1 MFIFQLSAVNS
12 KGGLNGGGLQTLFYI
27 AKESKSGNIIKFFSD
42 ISNGAKEA
50 ASGVDS
56 SAGVIK
62 TSLAK
67 IGGGLKGAWNSVGLF
82 GKISLVATGISL
94 VVGAVQ
100 KYKAHM
106 EQVRQEAVAAANAFA
121 ESQETLDGYAERIM
135 ELRTAIDSGTL
146 TESEVYQAK
155 KELYDIQTQLNDSY
169 GDSVKGIDLVNGSLD
184 EQIAKLKEMSV
195 LEAQRYLNDK
205 SDEIKTADKK
215 MTEILGGQDNWY
227 TPENQRG
234 RNLGTFSR
242 DSYGADKL
250 QEILDRY
257 ESLKVD
263 DVFGNGNT
271 IRIRFVGDATEAKN
285 TLGDFMSDLRA
296 ADAEFGDETSL
307 FSSFFKS
314 AGNVYNEATEI
325 IDNYGRTYEKAVQA
339 RMIEESYS
347 RNQIRYGE
355 GDNAKTAA
363 QWLDDYTA
371 AVQKYNNALSS
382 GDNSQISEARSE
394 FEQLDNTI
402 QALLADS
409 EGLGYFSTLFD
420 NVSNSLNQSAIASQN
435 LRETIKRSQEADS
448 LQRSG
453 MTQSGFAEAFV
464 NGLGTDEASRSVKY
478 LLEQYANEYGI
489 EFSKMTTDQ
498 VEAAAK
504 FFADMGVLTKDVA
517 DSTTSDT
524 LETLKKSST
533 DTINAISGIQ
543 NAQSALASQ
552 EAGKSISPND
562 FASEELRD
570 YASALEY
577 VNGVYQLNA
586 EKVNAIVEAKANE
599 QVAINDTNKALA
611 QQKYLENTKQIAKY
625 REELEAAK
633 SSGDDSVDTIKS
645 NIEALLKEN
654 SSLKAECDQYDLMS
668 AALAEVTGAYQN
680 WINAKSASESGDMFD
695 STLEAL
701 KQIDD
706 TLNNSDSDLF
716 GRIGRE
722 DYKAAV
728 DFVIP
733 DAVNKEDSD
742 AVNRYLQSI
751 SDMFTHD
758 QNGNATGLNID
769 NFIQQSVDKGLLVL
783 NEAGTAYEIA
793 GHKTMED
800 FANGLGLAMP
810 LVQAM
815 FGELQEFGAKFDW
828 SDEATKTIGD
838 LAVQANESAEALRN
852 VEQFKDLK
860 IVMDVSGFDDADKAC
875 ETLETSIKQMQD
887 FKLKLDPDI
896 DQEKLQQ
903 ADDIIKYC
911 VAQKQLLSAP
921 AIMSVDVSKVT
932 SEIAPA
938 LDLLQQFQN
947 AQNNLEMDAAVGADT
962 SEAEAKIDGLVTEI
976 QGLDPEILAKLGLD
990 PSGQDAIQTYINGL
1004 DAEAI
1009 VNFGIDSS
1017 LVDAFEKSS
1026 HTARGTVNW
1035 YDNTTNLSKSFSRV
1049 GYVYWEDAKGSSS
1062 SSSKGSSGGGRV
1074 NGSANAFGSARLQ
1087 GDWRAHAGRSL
1098 VGELGREIIVDPNT
1112 GRWYTVGDKGAE
1124 FVNIPEG
1131 AIIFNHRQ
1139 SDALLENGR
1148 VAGRG
1153 QSYASGSA
1161 FVTGYIPSGIKNNG
1175 SSTSGR
1181 NPGYS
1186 NPNNGASSSV
1196 DDNYDKKLETF
1207 DWIEVAIDRI
1217 ERVIERLGKV
1227 ADSTFK
1233 SLKSRMNAAS
1243 DEISMVTRE
1252 IDLQQRAYDKY
1263 MSAAES
1269 VSLSSNLKEL
1279 VRNGAIDISQYD
1291 EDTTKL
1297 INDYKD
1303 LYDKALDCS
1312 AAIDDLHESLAQ
1324 LYKDKF
1330 DNIQG
1335 NYNNKLSLL
1344 EKQSDSLQRK
1354 IDKLEEQGYLQNA
1367 NFYAQMQDVERQN
1380 IQTLTQELAALNR
1393 AFDEA
1398 MASGEIEEGSD
1409 AWYEMKISIE
1419 DTKAAIDDAELSIIK
1434 YANSIRQI
1442 SWDYFDYGQERISQ
1456 ITAEASFLQSLLDG
1470 KDMYDGNGNLSDTG
1484 TASMGLHAESYGVYM
1499 AQADKY
1505 ADEIKKINKELASDP
1520 NNKDLIARR
1529 DELLS
1534 SQRDSILAAKDEK
1547 EAMIDLAK
1555 NGIQVELD
1563 AVRELIDAYMDS
1575 LDSAKDLYDYQKKI
1589 AEKTANI
1596 SALEKQ
1602 LAAYQNDM
1610 SEETRSK
1617 IQKIQLELKDAQDDL
1632 KDTEYDRFVSDAKK
1646 TLDSMYDEYED
1657 LLNSRFDDVD
1667 ALFEKLIGTVNDNY
1681 ADINDY
1687 ISKAAGSVGYTITE
1701 ATSSLWAN
1709 GGSANG
1715 LVSAYGTD
1723 ISTKLTSVGLTVEN
1737 IFSVLEGI
1745 ARTNGVPFSTTKS
1758 YKSGGLV
1765 DYTGIAN
1772 VHGSED
1778 KPEMVLN
1785 AADTKNF
1792 ILLRDAMRSGALNS
1806 MFGAVRIGSDLSKVG
1821 VIDAATIDKV
1831 DGSDGYTVGSISV
1844 SIPIA
1849 HVDDYSD
1856 FVNQLRDDKQ
1866 FEQFIQDV
1874 TIGKIAGKNSL
1885 SKNRHKW

>member
-1 MFIFQLSAVNS
+1 MSAI
-12 KGGLNGGGLQTLFYI
+12 KLAREQGKNGTWFEL
-27 AKESKSGNIIKFFSD
+27 AKDTSYGKGNIIRFFTEMAK
-42 ISNGAKEA
+42 GAKAAA
-50 ASGVDS
+50 ASVDD
-56 SAGVIK
+56 SAGTIK
-62 TSLAK
+62 KALAS
-67 IGGGLKGAWNSVGLF
+67 IGGGVKGAWSSIGTF
-82 GKISLVATGISL
+82 GKIGLVVAGISL

-100 KYKAHM
+100 QYQAHI
-106 EQVRQEAVAAANAFA
+106 EELRQEAANAAKEFA
-121 ESQETLDGYAERIM
+121 DSQSSMDDYASRIT
-135 ELRTAIDSGTL
+135 ELRNALDEGTL
-146 TESEVYQAK
+146 TESEAYQAK
-155 KELYDIQTQLNDSY
+155 KELYDIQSQLNDSY
-169 GDSVKGIDLVNGSLD
+169 GSAAGGIDLVNGKLD
-184 EQIAKLKEMSV
+184 DQIEKLKQ
-195 LEAQRYLNDK
+195 LTLLNAQQYLNENKSEIDK
-205 SDEIKTADKK
+205 ATREMTKT
-215 MTEILGGQDNWY
+215 LGGDGNAFAMAGEY
-227 TPENQRG
+227 
-234 RNLGTFSR
+234 LGLFYNNMDEDTQKLR
-242 DSYGADKL
+242 QIIDKYSNF
-250 QEILDRY
+250 ET
-257 ESLKVD
+257 D
-263 DVFGNGNT
+263 DMGDGT
-271 IRIRFVGDATEAKN
+271 IRIRFVGDATQAKSVLN
-285 TLGDFMSDLRA
+285 DFMTDLRA
-296 ADAEFGDETSL
+296 ADEEFGGDSYL
-307 FSSFFKS
+307 FQDMFSGASSI
-314 AGNVYNEATEI
+314 YNQADKIIEKYQGIYEEAL
-325 IDNYGRTYEKAVQA
+325 RAK
-339 RMIEESYS
+339 MIEESYS
-347 RNQIRYGE
+347 ANQKTYGN
-355 GDNAKTAA
+355 GNNAQTAA
-363 QWLDDYTA
+363 KWLDDYTN
-371 AVQKYNNALSS
+371 AVQAYNDALSS
-382 GDNSQISEARSE
+382 GDSTQIADARSE
-394 FEQLDNTI
+394 FEQLDSVI
-402 QALLADS
+402 QSLLADKD
-409 EGLGYFSTLFD
+409 GLGYFAPMFSK
-420 NVSNSLNQSAIASQN
+420 VAGALNQSAIAAQHF
-435 LRETIKRSQEADS
+435 RETIKRSQEADG

-453 MTQSGFAEAFV
+453 VTQSEFAEAFV
-464 NGLGTDEASRSVKY
+464 NGLGTDETSRSIKY

-504 FFADMGVLTKDVA
+504 FFADMGVLIKDVA

-524 LETLKKSST
+524 LETLKKSSA

-543 NAQSALASQ
+543 KAQSTLTSQ
-552 EAGKSISPND
+552 EAGKSISPSD
-562 FASEELRD
+562 FTSDELKD

-577 VNGVYQLNA
+577 VNGAYKLNA

-611 QQKYLENTKQIAKY
+611 QQKYLENAKQIAKY

-733 DAVNKEDSD
+733 DTVDKEDSD

-962 SEAEAKIDGLVTEI
+962 SEAKAKIDGLVTEI

-1009 VNFGIDSS
+1009 VNFGIDPS

-1026 HTARGTVNW
+1026 HTAKGTVNW
-1035 YDNTTNLSKSFSRV
+1035 YDNTANLSKSFSRV

-1074 NGSANAFGSARLQ
+1074 NGSANASGSARLQ

-1112 GRWYTVGDKGAE
+1112 GRWYTVGDNGAE

-1186 NPNNGASSSV
+1186 NPNNGASSSA

-1380 IQTLTQELAALNR
+1380 IQTLTHELAALNR

-1470 KDMYDGNGNLSDTG
+1470 KDMYDGNGNLSDAG

-1646 TLDSMYDEYED
+1646 ALDSMYDEYED

-1681 ADINDY
+1681 TDINEY

-1709 GGSANG
+1709 GGGANG
-1715 LVSAYGTD
+1715 LVSVYGTD

-1745 ARTNGVPFSTTKS
+1745 ARANGVPFSTTKS

-1806 MFGAVRIGSDLSKVG
+1806 MFGAVRIGSDLDKVG
-1821 VIDAATIDKV
+1821 AIDAATIDKV
-1831 DGSDGYTVGSISV
+1831 DGSNGYTVGSISV

>member
-1 MFIFQLSAVNS
+1 M
-12 KGGLNGGGLQTLFYI
+12 
-27 AKESKSGNIIKFFSD
+27 
-42 ISNGAKEA
+42 
-50 ASGVDS
+50 
-56 SAGVIK
+56 
-62 TSLAK
+62 
-67 IGGGLKGAWNSVGLF
+67 
-82 GKISLVATGISL
+82 
-94 VVGAVQ
+94 
-100 KYKAHM
+100 
-106 EQVRQEAVAAANAFA
+106 
-121 ESQETLDGYAERIM
+121 
-135 ELRTAIDSGTL
+135 
-146 TESEVYQAK
+146 
-155 KELYDIQTQLNDSY
+155 
-169 GDSVKGIDLVNGSLD
+169 
-184 EQIAKLKEMSV
+184 
-195 LEAQRYLNDK
+195 
-205 SDEIKTADKK
+205 
-215 MTEILGGQDNWY
+215 
-227 TPENQRG
+227 
-234 RNLGTFSR
+234 
-242 DSYGADKL
+242 
-250 QEILDRY
+250 
-257 ESLKVD
+257 
-263 DVFGNGNT
+263 
-271 IRIRFVGDATEAKN
+271 
-285 TLGDFMSDLRA
+285 
-296 ADAEFGDETSL
+296 
-307 FSSFFKS
+307 
-314 AGNVYNEATEI
+314 
-325 IDNYGRTYEKAVQA
+325 
-339 RMIEESYS
+339 
-347 RNQIRYGE
+347 
-355 GDNAKTAA
+355 
-363 QWLDDYTA
+363 
-371 AVQKYNNALSS
+371 
-382 GDNSQISEARSE
+382 
-394 FEQLDNTI
+394 
-402 QALLADS
+402 
-409 EGLGYFSTLFD
+409 
-420 NVSNSLNQSAIASQN
+420 
-435 LRETIKRSQEADS
+435 
-448 LQRSG
+448 
-453 MTQSGFAEAFV
+453 
-464 NGLGTDEASRSVKY
+464 
-478 LLEQYANEYGI
+478 
-489 EFSKMTTDQ
+489 
-498 VEAAAK
+498 
-504 FFADMGVLTKDVA
+504 
-517 DSTTSDT
+517 
-524 LETLKKSST
+524 
-533 DTINAISGIQ
+533 
-543 NAQSALASQ
+543 
-552 EAGKSISPND
+552 
-562 FASEELRD
+562 
-570 YASALEY
+570 
-577 VNGVYQLNA
+577 
-586 EKVNAIVEAKANE
+586 
-599 QVAINDTNKALA
+599 
-611 QQKYLENTKQIAKY
+611 
-625 REELEAAK
+625 
-633 SSGDDSVDTIKS
+633 
-645 NIEALLKEN
+645 
-654 SSLKAECDQYDLMS
+654 
-668 AALAEVTGAYQN
+668 
-680 WINAKSASESGDMFD
+680 
-695 STLEAL
+695 
-701 KQIDD
+701 
-706 TLNNSDSDLF
+706 
-716 GRIGRE
+716 
-722 DYKAAV
+722 
-728 DFVIP
+728 
-733 DAVNKEDSD
+733 
-742 AVNRYLQSI
+742 
-751 SDMFTHD
+751 
-758 QNGNATGLNID
+758 
-769 NFIQQSVDKGLLVL
+769 
-783 NEAGTAYEIA
+783 
-793 GHKTMED
+793 
-800 FANGLGLAMP
+800 
-810 LVQAM
+810 
-815 FGELQEFGAKFDW
+815 
-828 SDEATKTIGD
+828 
-838 LAVQANESAEALRN
+838 
-852 VEQFKDLK
+852 EQFKDLK

-875 ETLETSIKQMQD
+875 ETLETSIKQMQN

-903 ADDIIKYC
+903 ADDVIKYC

-990 PSGQDAIQTYINGL
+990 PSSQDAIQTYINGL

-1026 HTARGTVNW
+1026 HTAKGTVNW
-1035 YDNTTNLSKSFSRV
+1035 YDNTANLSKSFSRV

-1062 SSSKGSSGGGRV
+1062 SSSKGSGGGGRV
-1074 NGSANAFGSARLQ
+1074 NGSANASGSAKLQ

-1196 DDNYDKKLETF
+1196 DDNYDKKLEAF

-1269 VSLSSNLKEL
+1269 VSLSSDLKEL

-1335 NYNNKLSLL
+1335 NYNNQLSLL

-1367 NFYAQMQDVERQN
+1367 NYYAQMQDVERQN
-1380 IQTLTQELAALNR
+1380 IQTLTQELADLNR

-1470 KDMYDGNGNLSDTG
+1470 KDMYDENGNLSDAG
-1484 TASMGLHAESYGVYM
+1484 TASMGLHAERYGVYM

-1534 SQRDSILAAKDEK
+1534 SHRDSILAAKDEK

-1563 AVRELIDAYMDS
+1563 AVRELIDAYTDS

-1589 AEKTANI
+1589 AEKAANI

-1646 TLDSMYDEYED
+1646 ALDSMYDEYED

-1681 ADINDY
+1681 ADINEY
-1687 ISKAAGSVGYTITE
+1687 ISKATGSVGYTITE
-1701 ATSSLWAN
+1701 ATRSLWAN
-1709 GGSANG
+1709 GGGANG
-1715 LVSAYGTD
+1715 LVSVYGAD

-1745 ARTNGVPFSTTKS
+1745 ARANGVPFSTTKS

-1792 ILLRDAMRSGALNS
+1792 ILLRDAMRSGALDS
-1806 MFGAVRIGSDLSKVG
+1806 MFGAVRIGSDLGKVG
-1821 VIDAATIDKV
+1821 VVDTATIGKV

-1856 FVNQLRDDKQ
+1856 FMNQLRDDKQ

>member
-1 MFIFQLSAVNS
+1 MSAVKAAKAANDFSNIYAAAVGVHAGNS
-12 KGGLNGGGLQTLFYI
+12 
-27 AKESKSGNIIKFFSD
+27 NIIKFFSEMGK
-42 ISNGAKEA
+42 GAKA
-50 ASGVDS
+50 AAANVDS
-56 SAGVIK
+56 SASVIK
-62 TSLAK
+62 KALAG
-67 IGGGLKGAWNSVGLF
+67 ISGGAKGAWSSIGMF
-82 GKISLVATGISL
+82 GKIGLVVAGISL

-106 EQVRQEAVAAANAFA
+106 EALRQEAAENAKA
-121 ESQETLDGYAERIM
+121 YSESQATLEDYAEKIT
-135 ELRTAIDSGTL
+135 ELKTALDKGTL
-146 TESEVYQAK
+146 TETEAYAAK

-169 GDSVKGIDLVNGSLD
+169 GAAASGIDLVNGSLD
-184 EQIAKLKEMSV
+184 DQIDKLHELSL
-195 LEAQRYLNDK
+195 LEANRYLNENRTQIEK
-205 SDEIKTADKK
+205 STRAMTQTMGGEKTRFTTGGEYISQFMEGEYGYQALKK
-215 MTEILGGQDNWY
+215 AIDQYEH
-227 TPENQRG
+227 
-234 RNLGTFSR
+234 
-242 DSYGADKL
+242 
-250 QEILDRY
+250 LDI
-257 ESLKVD
+257 
-263 DVFGNGNT
+263 F
-271 IRIRFVGDATEAKN
+271 KN
-285 TLGDFMSDLRA
+285 TDGTTSLRFMGNVTQAVDELNDFMTDMRSL
-296 ADAEFGDETSL
+296 DAEFGVETEL
-307 FSSFFKS
+307 FSNMFSGAQRVYNTAKETIE
-314 AGNVYNEATEI
+314 NNQDTYNEAV
-325 IDNYGRTYEKAVQA
+325 RA
-339 RMIEESYS
+339 RMVTEAYS
-347 RNQIRYGE
+347 KEQTKYGD
-355 GDNAKTAA
+355 GSNSKTAA
-363 QWLDDYTA
+363 EWLDSYTDSIK
-371 AVQKYNNALSS
+371 KYNNALSA
-382 GDNSQISEARSE
+382 GDSSQISEARSE
-394 FEQLDNTI
+394 FEQLDSAI
-402 QALLADS
+402 QGLLSDS
-409 EGLGYFSTLFD
+409 DGLGYFSTLFKNAAD
-420 NVSNSLNQSAIASQN
+420 SLNTSAIAAQGF
-435 LRETIKRSQEADS
+435 REKVTGS
-448 LQRSG
+448 
-453 MTQSGFAEAFV
+453 TQA
-464 NGLGTDEASRSVKY
+464 KY
-478 LLEQYANEYGI
+478 LQENGVTQTQFSEKFLEGINPAAITDGTYTVVQNILEKYANAYGLDIADITI
-489 EFSKMTTDQ
+489 EQ
-498 VEAAAK
+498 VERVAQAL
-504 FFADMGVLTKDVA
+504 ADMGVLV
-517 DSTTSDT
+517 SDALEEDAANT
-524 LETLKKSST
+524 LAEIDQAVKQAST
-533 DTINAISGIQ
+533 DTANTIAGIQ
-543 NAQSALASQ
+543 NAQKVLSSQ
-552 EAGKSISPND
+552 EAGKSVTPSD
-562 FASEELRD
+562 FSSDEMRD

-586 EKVNAIVEAKANE
+586 ERVNAIVEAKANE
-599 QVAINDTNKALA
+599 QVAVNDANKALA
-611 QQKYLENTKQIAKY
+611 QQKYLENAKQIAKY
-625 REELEAAK
+625 REELEAARAA
-633 SSGDDSVDTIKS
+633 GDDSVETIES
-645 NIEALLKEN
+645 TIAALLKEN
-654 SSLKAECDQYDLMS
+654 SSLRDECNQYDLMS
-668 AALAEVTGAYQN
+668 AVLAEVTGAYQN
-680 WINAKSASESGDMFD
+680 WINAKSVGEAGDMFD

-701 KQIDD
+701 KQIDN

-728 DFVIP
+728 DFVVP
-733 DAVNKEDSD
+733 DTVDKSDSA

-751 SDMFTHD
+751 SNMFTYD
-758 QNGNATGLNID
+758 SNGNKNGLNID
-769 NFIQQSVDKGLLVL
+769 SFIQKSVDQGLLVL
-783 NEAGTAYEIA
+783 NKAGTAYEIA

-810 LVQAM
+810 LVRAM
-815 FGELQEFGAKFDW
+815 FGELQEFGAEFDW
-828 SDEATKTIGD
+828 SDEAPKSIGD
-838 LAVQANESAEALRN
+838 LAVQANESAEALSN

-875 ETLETSIKQMQD
+875 ETLQSSIEQMQD
-887 FKLKLDPDI
+887 FKLKLDPDV
-896 DQEKLQQ
+896 DQEKLRQ
-903 ADDIIKYC
+903 ADDVIRYC

-947 AQNNLEMDAAVGADT
+947 AQNNFEMDADVGADT
-962 SEAEAKIDGLVTEI
+962 SEAEAKITGLVAEI
-976 QGLDPEILAKLGLD
+976 QGLDPEILAKIGLD
-990 PSGQDAIQTYINGL
+990 PTSEDAIQTYITNL
-1004 DAEAI
+1004 DAQAI

-1017 LVDAFEKSS
+1017 LVTAFEKSS
-1026 HTARGTVNW
+1026 HTATGTVKW
-1035 YDNTTNLSKSFSRV
+1035 YNDETNLKKSFYRV
-1049 GYVYWEDAKGSSS
+1049 GYVTWKDANSPSAS
-1062 SSSKGSSGGGRV
+1062 RSGGGRV
-1074 NGSANAFGSARLQ
+1074 NGSANAYGSTGTAKLQ

-1139 SDALLENGR
+1139 SDALLENGQ

-1153 QSYASGSA
+1153 QSYVSGSA
-1161 FVTGYIPSGIKNNG
+1161 FVTGYIPSGIRNN
-1175 SSTSGR
+1175 SSSSSGR

-1196 DDNYDKKLETF
+1196 DDNYDNKLETF

-1233 SLKSRMNAAS
+1233 SLKSRMSAAS

-1291 EDTTKL
+1291 EDTMKL
-1297 INDYKD
+1297 INDYKE
-1303 LYDKALDCS
+1303 LYEKALNCS
-1312 AAIDDLHESLAQ
+1312 EAIDNLHESLAQ
-1324 LYKDKF
+1324 TYKDKF

-1335 NYNNKLSLL
+1335 NYNNQLSLL
-1344 EKQSDSLQRK
+1344 EEQSDALQRK

-1367 NFYAQMQDVERQN
+1367 DYYAQMQDVERQN
-1380 IQTLTQELAALNR
+1380 IQTLNQELTDLNR
-1393 AFDEA
+1393 AFEEA

-1470 KDMYDGNGNLSDTG
+1470 KDMYDENGNLSDAG
-1484 TASMGLHAESYGVYM
+1484 AAFMGLHAENYGVYM

-1520 NNKDLIARR
+1520 NNKNLIARR
-1529 DELLS
+1529 DKLLS

-1563 AVRELIDAYMDS
+1563 AVRELIDAYTES

-1610 SEETRSK
+1610 SEETRAK

-1646 TLDSMYDEYED
+1646 TLDSMYSEYES

-1667 ALFEKLIGTVNDNY
+1667 ALFEKLIGFVNDNY
-1681 ADINDY
+1681 ADIHNY
-1687 ISKAAGSVGYTITE
+1687 LSKETDSAGYAITE
-1701 ATSSLWAN
+1701 ATSALWAN
-1709 GGSANG
+1709 GGGAYG
-1715 LVSAYGTD
+1715 LVSVYGTD
-1723 ISTKLTSVGLTVEN
+1723 ISTKLTSVGTTIEN

-1745 ARTNGVPFSTTKS
+1745 AKANGVSFGGVKS
-1758 YKSGGLV
+1758 YQSGGLV

-1772 VHGSED
+1772 VHGSESR
-1778 KPEMVLN
+1778 PEAVLN
-1785 AADTKNF
+1785 ADDTKNF
-1792 ILLRDAMRSGALNS
+1792 IMLRDAMRSGALGS
-1806 MFGAVRIGSDLSKVG
+1806 ILGSARIGSALGKVG
-1821 VIDAATIDKV
+1821 TDPVAIDRDTNS
-1831 DGSDGYTVGSISV
+1831 GGYTVGEISV
-1844 SIPIA
+1844 SIPIE
-1849 HVDDYSD
+1849 HVNDYND

-1866 FEQFIQDV
+1866 FAQLIQDV
-1874 TIGKIAGKNSL
+1874 TIGRIAGKNSL
-1885 SKNRHKW
+1885 SKNRHRW

>member
-1 MFIFQLSAVNS
+1 MSAIKIEGVTISSLSQWLDV
-12 KGGLNGGGLQTLFYI
+12 
-27 AKESKSGNIIKFFSD
+27 AKSTKSSNIIKFF
-42 ISNGAKEA
+42 NEMVKGAKTA
-50 ASGVDS
+50 ASSVDD
-56 SAGVIK
+56 SAGTIK
-62 TSLAK
+62 KALAR
-67 IGGGLKGAWNSVGLF
+67 ISGGAKGAWNSIGLF
-82 GKISLVATGISL
+82 GKIGIGVAAVTTAYSIISKLEQNARERRQSSFDNAMATASESSSVYDLYKAYEAANEAYDGSTGSKEALEAATRSLAEALGIEKDAIDGIKDSLHDATGEELQAAVDNAEQAVIAAKQKIAGNATGGSISFGTANNKGFIKQFAAL
-94 VVGAVQ
+94 LMADEEED
-100 KYKAHM
+100 KY
-106 EQVRQEAVAAANAFA
+106 Q
-121 ESQETLDGYAERIM
+121 
-135 ELRTAIDSGTL
+135 
-146 TESEVYQAK
+146 
-155 KELYDIQTQLNDSY
+155 YDINVT
-169 GDSVKGIDLVNGSLD
+169 DSVEQAEHLV
-184 EQIAKLKEMSV
+184 
-195 LEAQRYLNDK
+195 
-205 SDEIKTADKK
+205 
-215 MTEILGGQDNWY
+215 
-227 TPENQRG
+227 
-234 RNLGTFSR
+234 
-242 DSYGADKL
+242 
-250 QEILDRY
+250 
-257 ESLKVD
+257 
-263 DVFGNGNT
+263 
-271 IRIRFVGDATEAKN
+271 
-285 TLGDFMSDLRA
+285 
-296 ADAEFGDETSL
+296 
-307 FSSFFKS
+307 
-314 AGNVYNEATEI
+314 NVYNKMLERRKELVDSGKYDTRE
-325 IDNYGRTYEKAVQA
+325 YKAL
-339 RMIEESYS
+339 
-347 RNQIRYGE
+347 
-355 GDNAKTAA
+355 DNAINYLKPDIDDLTSA
-363 QWLDDYTA
+363 QNLLIDST
-371 AVQKYNNALSS
+371 QKYNDFLNPTS
-382 GDNSQISEARSE
+382 GD
-394 FEQLDNTI
+394 
-402 QALLADS
+402 
-409 EGLGYFSTLFD
+409 
-420 NVSNSLNQSAIASQN
+420 
-435 LRETIKRSQEADS
+435 
-448 LQRSG
+448 
-453 MTQSGFAEAFV
+453 
-464 NGLGTDEASRSVKY
+464 
-478 LLEQYANEYGI
+478 
-489 EFSKMTTDQ
+489 
-498 VEAAAK
+498 
-504 FFADMGVLTKDVA
+504 DVA
-517 DSTTSDT
+517 DAVTKRADD
-524 LETLKKSST
+524 LKAASEKTIAAIT
-533 DTINAISGIQ
+533 DIQ
-543 NAQSALASQ
+543 NAQNALASQ
-552 EAGKSISPND
+552 EAGKSISPSD
-562 FASEELRD
+562 FTSDELKD

-611 QQKYLENTKQIAKY
+611 QQKYLENAKQIAKY

-706 TLNNSDSDLF
+706 TLNNTDSDLF

-733 DAVNKEDSD
+733 DTVDKEDSD

-903 ADDIIKYC
+903 ADDVIKYC

-990 PSGQDAIQTYINGL
+990 PSSQDAIQTYINGL

-1026 HTARGTVNW
+1026 HTAKGTVNW

-1062 SSSKGSSGGGRV
+1062 SNRKSSGGGGRV
-1074 NGSANAFGSARLQ
+1074 NGSANASGSARLQ

-1175 SSTSGR
+1175 SSASGR

-1233 SLKSRMNAAS
+1233 SLKSRMDAAS

-1269 VSLSSNLKEL
+1269 VSLSSDLKEL

-1335 NYNNKLSLL
+1335 NYNNQLSLL

-1367 NFYAQMQDVERQN
+1367 NYYAQMQDVERQN
-1380 IQTLTQELAALNR
+1380 IQTLTQELADLNR

-1470 KDMYDGNGNLSDTG
+1470 KDVYDENGNLSDAG
-1484 TASMGLHAESYGVYM
+1484 TASMGLHAGSYGVYM

-1563 AVRELIDAYMDS
+1563 AVRELIDAYTDS

-1646 TLDSMYDEYED
+1646 ALDSMYDEYED

-1667 ALFEKLIGTVNDNY
+1667 ALFEKLIGTVNDSY
-1681 ADINDY
+1681 ADINEY

-1709 GGSANG
+1709 GGGANG
-1715 LVSAYGTD
+1715 LVSVYGTD

-1745 ARTNGVPFSTTKS
+1745 ARSNGVPFGTTKS

-1806 MFGAVRIGSDLSKVG
+1806 MFGAVRIGSDLGKVG
-1821 VIDAATIDKV
+1821 VVDAATIGKV

>member
-1 MFIFQLSAVNS
+1 MKLGN
-12 KGGLNGGGLQTLFYI
+12 
-27 AKESKSGNIIKFFSD
+27 GNIIKFFSEMAK
-42 ISNGAKEA
+42 GAKMA
-50 ASGVDS
+50 ASSVDD
-56 SAGVIK
+56 SAGTIK
-62 TSLAK
+62 KALAG
-67 IGGGLKGAWNSVGLF
+67 ISGGAKGAWSSIGTF
-82 GKISLVATGISL
+82 GKIGLVVAGISL

-106 EQVRQEAVAAANAFA
+106 EELRQEAANAANEFA
-121 ESQETLDGYAERIM
+121 DSQSSMDDYASRIT
-135 ELRTAIDSGTL
+135 ELRNALAEGTL
-146 TESEVYQAK
+146 TESEAYQAK
-155 KELYDIQTQLNDSY
+155 KELYDIQSQLNDSY
-169 GDSVKGIDLVNGSLD
+169 GSAAGGIDLVNGKLD
-184 EQIAKLKEMSV
+184 DQIEKLKQ
-195 LEAQRYLNDK
+195 LTLLNAQQYLNENKSEIDK
-205 SDEIKTADKK
+205 ATREMTKT
-215 MTEILGGQDNWY
+215 LGGDGNAFAMAGEYLGLFYNNMDEDTQKLREIIDKY
-227 TPENQRG
+227 S
-234 RNLGTFSR
+234 NLET
-242 DSYGADKL
+242 
-250 QEILDRY
+250 
-257 ESLKVD
+257 D
-263 DVFGNGNT
+263 DMGDGT
-271 IRIRFVGDATEAKN
+271 IRIRFVGDATQAKSVLN
-285 TLGDFMSDLRA
+285 DFMTDLRA
-296 ADAEFGDETSL
+296 ADEEFGGDSYL
-307 FSSFFKS
+307 FQDMFSGASSI
-314 AGNVYNEATEI
+314 YNQADKIIEKYQGIYEEAL
-325 IDNYGRTYEKAVQA
+325 RAK
-339 RMIEESYS
+339 MIEESYS
-347 RNQIRYGE
+347 ANQKTYGN
-355 GDNAKTAA
+355 GNNAQTAA
-363 QWLDDYTA
+363 KWLDDYTN
-371 AVQKYNNALSS
+371 AVQAYNDALSS
-382 GDNSQISEARSE
+382 GDSTQIADARSE
-394 FEQLDNTI
+394 FEQLDSVI
-402 QALLADS
+402 QSLLADKD
-409 EGLGYFSTLFD
+409 GLGYFVPMFS
-420 NVSNSLNQSAIASQN
+420 NVAGALNQSAIAAQH
-435 LRETIKRSQEADS
+435 LRETIKRSQEADG

-453 MTQSGFAEAFV
+453 MTQSEFAEAFV
-464 NGLGTDEASRSVKY
+464 NGLGTDETSRSVKY

-504 FFADMGVLTKDVA
+504 FFADMGVLIKDVA

-543 NAQSALASQ
+543 NAQNALASQ
-552 EAGKSISPND
+552 EAGKSISPSD
-562 FASEELRD
+562 FASDELKD
-570 YASALEY
+570 FASALEY

-599 QVAINDTNKALA
+599 QIAINDTNKAYD
-611 QQKYLENTKQIAKY
+611 QAKY
-625 REELEAAK
+625 VENARQIEKYRKELEAAK
-633 SSGDDSVDTIKS
+633 ESGDSSAKTIEDNINALLAENASLKS
-645 NIEALLKEN
+645 NCE
-654 SSLKAECDQYDLMS
+654 QYDLMS
-668 AALAEVTGAYQN
+668 AALAEATGAYQN
-680 WINAKSASESGDMFD
+680 WINAKSAGEAGDMFD
-695 STLEAL
+695 SALEAL

-716 GRIGRE
+716 GRVGRT

-733 DAVNKEDSD
+733 DTIDKEDSD
-742 AVNRYLQSI
+742 AVNSYLQSI
-751 SDMFTHD
+751 SDMFTYD
-758 QNGNATGLNID
+758 SNGNKSGLNVW
-769 NFIQQSVDKGLLVL
+769 NFIDKSLQNGLLV
-783 NEAGTAYEIA
+783 EDGDVYRVAGE
-793 GHKTMED
+793 KSMKD
-800 FANGLGLAMP
+800 FADGLGLALP
-810 LVQAM
+810 LVRAM
-815 FGELQEFGAKFDW
+815 FGELEEFGAKFDW
-828 SDEATKTIGD
+828 SDEAHKTFGDLVVAATDAADTLREKLGDKYQLSIDVSDASKGLDTVDKQVTYLDKTI
-838 LAVQANESAEALRN
+838 
-852 VEQFKDLK
+852 
-860 IVMDVSGFDDADKAC
+860 AD
-875 ETLETSIKQMQD
+875 MQD
-887 FKLKLDPDI
+887 AISKKETIGLDDSEVVAAQDVI
-896 DQEKLQQ
+896 R
-903 ADDIIKYC
+903 AA
-911 VAQKQLLSAP
+911 VAQKQLLTEPDIMKVDTSLVEGKLGEALTVLQRFQEAKNALEEAQKLNIGVDEAKAELESATQAVQDLDASVTSP
-921 AIMSVDVSKVT
+921 KVLNIDTTSVDS
-932 SEIAPA
+932 IAES
-938 LDLLQQFQN
+938 LQ
-947 AQNNLEMDAAVGADT
+947 NLTAELIVKAGVDDKAILGYTPDT
-962 SEAEAKIDGLVTEI
+962 KSATVKYSVDRRA
-976 QGLDPEILAKLGLD
+976 
-990 PSGQDAIQTYINGL
+990 
-1004 DAEAI
+1004 
-1009 VNFGIDSS
+1009 
-1017 LVDAFEKSS
+1017 VDAFNPPNLTRYVTYHATMEGAS
-1026 HTARGTVNW
+1026 GTNW
-1035 YDNTTNLSKSFSRV
+1035 Q
-1049 GYVYWEDAKGSSS
+1049 GG
-1062 SSSKGSSGGGRV
+1062 SKGSGGGGRV
-1074 NGSANAFGSARLQ
+1074 NGSANAYGSARVGTAKLQ

-1312 AAIDDLHESLAQ
+1312 TAIDDLHESLAQ

-1470 KDMYDGNGNLSDTG
+1470 KDMYDGNGNLSDAG

-1610 SEETRSK
+1610 SEEARSK

-1646 TLDSMYDEYED
+1646 ALDSMYDEYED

-1681 ADINDY
+1681 ADINEY

>member
-1 MFIFQLSAVNS
+1 MARNQGQI
-12 KGGLNGGGLQTLFYI
+12 GGWFDFATNPKLG
-27 AKESKSGNIIKFFSD
+27 SGNIIKFFSEMGK
-42 ISNGAKEA
+42 GAKA
-50 ASGVDS
+50 AAANVDS
-56 SAGVIK
+56 SAGVIRK
-62 TSLAK
+62 ALAG
-67 IGGGLKGAWNSVGLF
+67 ISGGAKGAWSSIGMF
-82 GKISLVATGISL
+82 GKIGLVVAGISL

-106 EQVRQEAVAAANAFA
+106 KALRQEAAENAKA
-121 ESQETLDGYAERIM
+121 YNESQATLEDYAEKIT
-135 ELRTAIDSGTL
+135 ELKTALDKGTL
-146 TESEVYQAK
+146 TEAEAYDAK
-155 KELYDIQTQLNDSY
+155 KELYDIQTKLNESY
-169 GDSVKGIDLVNGSLD
+169 GAAASGIDLVNGSLD
-184 EQIAKLKEMSV
+184 EQIDKLHELS
-195 LEAQRYLNDK
+195 LEKANQYLNENKAQIERSTRAMTQTMGGEKTRFTTGGEYISQFMEGEYGYQALKKVIDK
-205 SDEIKTADKK
+205 YKHLEVFKYDDGTTSLRFMGNVTQAVDE
-215 MTEILGGQDNWY
+215 LN
-227 TPENQRG
+227 
-234 RNLGTFSR
+234 
-242 DSYGADKL
+242 
-250 QEILDRY
+250 
-257 ESLKVD
+257 
-263 DVFGNGNT
+263 
-271 IRIRFVGDATEAKN
+271 
-285 TLGDFMSDLRA
+285 DFMTDMRSL
-296 ADAEFGDETSL
+296 DAEFGGETRL
-307 FSSFFKS
+307 FDNMFFGAQRVYDTAKETIE
-314 AGNVYNEATEI
+314 ANQDTYNEAV
-325 IDNYGRTYEKAVQA
+325 RA
-339 RMIEESYS
+339 RMVAEAYS
-347 RNQIRYGE
+347 KEQTKYGD
-355 GDNAKTAA
+355 GSNSKTAA
-363 QWLDDYTA
+363 EWLDDYTA
-371 AVQKYNNALSS
+371 SIKKYNDALSS
-382 GDNSQISEARSE
+382 GDSSQISEARSE
-394 FEQLDNTI
+394 FEQLDSTI
-402 QALLADS
+402 QGLLADS
-409 EGLGYFSTLFD
+409 NGLGYFSALFD
-420 NVSNSLNQSAIASQN
+420 DVANSLNTSAIAAQDFRESVSGSGGAKYLQN
-435 LRETIKRSQEADS
+435 NGITQTQFSERFIEGLNTSTVTDGIVRDI
-448 LQRSG
+448 LQR
-453 MTQSGFAEAFV
+453 
-464 NGLGTDEASRSVKY
+464 
-478 LLEQYANEYGI
+478 YADAYGI
-489 EFSKMTTDQ
+489 DFADITIEQ
-498 VEAAAK
+498 VERIAQTLT
-504 FFADMGVLTKDVA
+504 DMGVLVSDAVEENVTTTLADVEQAVKDASA
-517 DSTTSDT
+517 DTV
-524 LETLKKSST
+524 
-533 DTINAISGIQ
+533 DTIAGIQ
-543 NAQSALASQ
+543 NAQKALSAQ
-552 EAGKSISPND
+552 EAGKSISPSD
-562 FASEELRD
+562 FSADEMRD

-599 QVAINDTNKALA
+599 QIVTNDANKALA
-611 QQKYLENTKQIAKY
+611 QQKYLENAKQIAKY
-625 REELEAAK
+625 REELEAARAA
-633 SSGDDSVDTIKS
+633 GDDSVETIES
-645 NIEALLKEN
+645 NIAALLKEN
-654 SSLKAECDQYDLMS
+654 SSLRDECNQYDLMS

-680 WINAKSASESGDMFD
+680 WINAKNASEAGDMFD

-701 KQIDD
+701 KQLDD

-733 DAVNKEDSD
+733 DTVDKEDSA
-742 AVNRYLQSI
+742 AVNSYLQSI
-751 SDMFTHD
+751 SDMFTYD
-758 QNGNATGLNID
+758 GNGNRNGLNID
-769 NFIQQSVDKGLLVL
+769 SFIQKSVDRGLLVL

-810 LVQAM
+810 LVRAM

-828 SDEATKTIGD
+828 ADEASKTIGD

-860 IVMDVSGFDDADKAC
+860 IVMDVSEFDDADKAC
-875 ETLETSIKQMQD
+875 ETLKSSIEQMRE
-887 FKLKLDPDI
+887 FKLKLDPDV

-903 ADDIIKYC
+903 ADDVIRYC

-921 AIMSVDVSKVT
+921 AVMSVDVSKVT

-962 SEAEAKIDGLVTEI
+962 SEAEAKITGLVTEI
-976 QGLDPEILAKLGLD
+976 QGLDPEILAKIGLD
-990 PSGQDAIQTYINGL
+990 PTSEDAIQTYITNL

-1017 LVDAFEKSS
+1017 LVTAFEKSS
-1026 HTARGTVNW
+1026 HTASGTVKW
-1035 YDNTTNLSKSFSRV
+1035 YNDETNLKKYFYRI
-1049 GYVYWEDAKGSSS
+1049 GYVTWKDANNPG
-1062 SSSKGSSGGGRV
+1062 GSGGSRA
-1074 NGSANAFGSARLQ
+1074 NGSANAYGSARLR
-1087 GDWRAHAGRSL
+1087 GDWRAHAGRAL

-1112 GRWYTVGDKGAE
+1112 GRWYTVGDQGAE

-1148 VAGRG
+1148 VTGRG
-1153 QSYASGSA
+1153 QSYVSGSA
-1161 FVTGYIPSGIKNNG
+1161 FVTGYIPSGIRNNG
-1175 SSTSGR
+1175 SSSSGR

-1186 NPNNGASSSV
+1186 NPSGGASSSV
-1196 DDNYDKKLETF
+1196 DSKYDKELETF

-1217 ERVIERLGKV
+1217 ERVIERLSKV
-1227 ADSTFK
+1227 ADSAFK

-1269 VSLSSNLKEL
+1269 VSLSSGLKEL

-1291 EDTTKL
+1291 EDTIKL

-1335 NYNNKLSLL
+1335 NYDNQLSLL
-1344 EKQSDSLQRK
+1344 GKQSDTLQRK

-1367 NFYAQMQDVERQN
+1367 NYYAQMQKIEQQN
-1380 IQTLTQELAALNR
+1380 IQVLNKELADLSR
-1393 AFDEA
+1393 AFGEA

-1409 AWYEMKISIE
+1409 AWYEMRISIE

-1442 SWDYFDYGQERISQ
+1442 SWDYFDYAQERISQ
-1456 ITAEASFLQSLLDG
+1456 ITSEASFLQSLLDG
-1470 KDMYDGNGNLSDTG
+1470 RDMYDKNGSLSDAG
-1484 TASMGLHAESYGVYM
+1484 NASMGLHAENYGVYM

-1505 ADEIKKINKELASDP
+1505 ADEIEKLNKELASDP
-1520 NNKDLIARR
+1520 SNKELIARR
-1529 DELLS
+1529 DELLA

-1547 EAMIDLAK
+1547 DAMIDLAK

-1563 AVRELIDAYMDS
+1563 AVRELIDAYTDS

-1589 AEKTANI
+1589 AERTANI

-1617 IQKIQLELKDAQDDL
+1617 VQKIQLELKDAQDDL

-1646 TLDSMYDEYED
+1646 ALESMYDEYED

-1667 ALFEKLIGTVNDNY
+1667 ALFEQLIGTVNDNY
-1681 ADINDY
+1681 ADINAY
-1687 ISKAAGSVGYTITE
+1687 ISKAASSVGYTITE

-1709 GGSANG
+1709 GGGANG
-1715 LVSAYGTD
+1715 LVSVYGTD
-1723 ISTKLTSVGLTVEN
+1723 ISTKLTSVGSTVEN
-1737 IFSVLEGI
+1737 IFSVLEEI
-1745 ARTNGVPFSTTKS
+1745 ARANGVSFGTAKS

-1785 AADTKNF
+1785 ADDTRNF
-1792 ILLRDAMRSGALNS
+1792 ILLRDAMRSGALSS
-1806 MFGAVRIGSDLSKVG
+1806 MFGTVRIGNELSKIGAV
-1821 VIDAATIDKV
+1821 DAAAISR
-1831 DGSDGYTVGSISV
+1831 GGSSDGYTVGSISV

-1849 HVDDYSD
+1849 HVNDYSD

-1866 FEQFIQDV
+1866 FEQLIQDV
-1874 TIGKIAGKNSL
+1874 TIGRIAGKNSL
-1885 SKNRHKW
+1885 SKNRHRW